1 MIAATVST
9 AAMRWDQDARTGWR
23 RTSQA
28 NRVAAARG
36 CRGTVE
42 SNSAS
47 TVAAARC
54 SSPRCRRSVVF
65 GCITRHLDC
74 SLLWRKAEADQPRQ
88 QFPDDAGDR
97 IVSRYRGWTRKV
109 QEGSGVRVNFSRST
123 RSIDVTKVHSD
134 PTFAQKLSPSGYV
147 HRKGGRN
154 YFDRLDP
161 VLCKVASSTDRQG
174 IVRV

>member
-1 MIAATVST
+1 
-9 AAMRWDQDARTGWR
+9 
-23 RTSQA
+23 
-28 NRVAAARG
+28 
-36 CRGTVE
+36 
-42 SNSAS
+42 
-47 TVAAARC
+47 
-54 SSPRCRRSVVF
+54 
-65 GCITRHLDC
+65 
-74 SLLWRKAEADQPRQ
+74 
-88 QFPDDAGDR
+88 
-97 IVSRYRGWTRKV
+97 
-109 QEGSGVRVNFSRST
+109 VNFSRST